1 MPVRHVLTSSLSF
14 FFSGVGE
21 RWSAGSQYDGLLVT
35 ALPAVLQE
43 HSAQK
48 EKGERK

>member
-1 MPVRHVLTSSLSF
+1 MRHVLTSSLS

-21 RWSAGSQYDGLLVT
+21 RWSAGSQYDGLPVT

-43 HSAQK
+43 NSAQK
-48 EKGERK
+48 EEGERK